1 MSDDNKDALKGD
13 PKGERKRPSA
23 DQVAAYLR
31 DNPEFFHQR
40 PDLLE
45 LLRLPDPRGQAVS
58 LLERQAAILR
68 ERNQELRERLNGLID
83 VAREND
89 QLFEHTRRL
98 TLALLEA
105 RTTDKLFRQLLRSL
119 EEEFRC
125 DAVSLL
131 LHDREIPLLGEVRKQ
146 VRFVDGDELPGA
158 LAPLLRT
165 GKAVCGVLRK
175 EELEAL
181 FQDRAE
187 PIHSAAM
194 VPLAAP
200 SKAPLDHNG
209 RLGILAIGSR
219 DAMHFRS
226 SMGTLFISH
235 IGEVLSRRLVDV
247 ARTGTSRQAQR
258 A

>member
-1 MSDDNKDALKGD
+1 MTDQTPA
-13 PKGERKRPSA
+13 SA

-31 DNPEFFHQR
+31 EHADFFQHRPE
-40 PDLLE
+40 LLE
-45 LLRLPDPRGQAVS
+45 LLRLPDSKGQAVS

-105 RTTDKLFRQLLRSL
+105 RSTDKLLRQLLRSL

-125 DAVSLL
+125 DTVALL
-131 LHDREIPLLGEVRKQ
+131 LHDREAKLLGEVRKQ
-146 VRFVDGDELPGA
+146 VRFVDPDDLPQP

-165 GKAVCGVLRK
+165 GKAVCGGLRG
-175 EELEAL
+175 EELQAL
-181 FQDRAE
+181 FQDQAE
-187 PIHSAAM
+187 QVRSAAV
-194 VPLAAP
+194 VPLE
-200 SKAPLDHNG
+200 HNG

-226 SMGTLFISH
+226 SLGTLFITH
-235 IGEVLSRRLVDV
+235 IGQVLSRRLHEVV
-247 ARTGTSRQAQR
+247 RQYPHQAAKKTSDIS
-258 A
+258 

>member
-1 MSDDNKDALKGD
+1 MKDKKQPAG
-13 PKGERKRPSA
+13 A
-23 DQVAAYLR
+23 DQVATYLR
-31 DNPEFFHQR
+31 DNPDFFHQR
-40 PDLLE
+40 PELLE
-45 LLRLPDPRGQAVS
+45 LQSLPDPRGGAVS

-125 DAVSLL
+125 DTVSLL
-131 LHDREIPLLGEVRKQ
+131 LYDREIPVLGEVRKQ
-146 VRFVDGDELPGA
+146 VRFVDSDEPPAA
-158 LAPLLRT
+158 LASLLRT
-165 GKAVCGVLRK
+165 GKAICGVLRK
-175 EELEAL
+175 QELEAL
-181 FQDRAE
+181 FEERAE
-187 PIHSAAM
+187 LIHSAAM
-194 VPLAAP
+194 VPLE
-200 SKAPLDHNG
+200 HNG
-209 RLGILAIGSR
+209 RLGVLAIGSR

-226 SMGTLFISH
+226 SMGTLFITH

-247 ARTGTSRQAQR
+247 ARTASSRQAQR